1 MRTTVDMDG
10 FPELVIARAID
21 IGIAK
26 TKNEVIRMGV
36 ISLNK
41 EFNLV
46 AKNDTELEMVAK
58 KIKSEKA
65 DMKKHNQKYINAKS
79 ALSKYNHL
87 LMNK

>member
-10 FPELVIARAID
+10 FPELVIARAINV
-21 IGIAK
+21 GIAK

-46 AKNDTELEMVAK
+46 DKNDAELEMVAK
-58 KIKSEKA
+58 KIKSEKM
-65 DMKKHNQKYINAKS
+65 DMKKSNTKYISAKD
-79 ALSKYNHL
+79 ALTKYKHL
-87 LMNK
+87 IDK